1 MSAPASYAPPE
12 KRSLT
17 LRGHR
22 SSVSLEPEFWAAF
35 RALAARRGQAL
46 NALAAEIDAHRPP
59 EVGLACALRTFVLR
73 EALAGRLGADRDSDR
88 GPDPDTTPEADREAG
103 IAAPDAP
110 D

>member
-73 EALAGRLGADRDSDR
+73 EALAGRLGPSR

-103 IAAPDAP
+103 IAALDAP

>member
-1 MSAPASYAPPE
+1 MSAASLSSTAASPAPYAAPE

-22 SSVSLEPEFWAAF
+22 SSVTLEPEFWEAF

-46 NALAAEIDAHRPP
+46 NALAAEIDATRPP

-73 EALAGRLGADRDSDR
+73 QAIAGALSS
-88 GPDPDTTPEADREAG
+88 E
-103 IAAPDAP
+103 PDAP
-110 D
+110 DTHAEGPR

>member
-1 MSAPASYAPPE
+1 MSAAPAAPYAAPE

-35 RALAARRGQAL
+35 RAVAARRGQAL
-46 NALAAEIDAHRPP
+46 NALAAEIDARRPP

-73 EALAGRLGADRDSDR
+73 EALAGRIPAPQAGEP
-88 GPDPDTTPEADREAG
+88 GDP
-103 IAAPDAP
+103 APA
-110 D
+110 